1 MDGAFIQSGC
11 AAVCRDCG
19 FIDRRGL
26 SVSIGAADI
35 HLRTVWDALFHFQ
48 PQNTSHQIIRDLRL
62 PRTAAAALVGA
73 FLAVSGA
80 IMQGLTRNPL
90 AEPSI
95 MGVTS
100 GSGFAI
106 ALAFA
111 FFRPVCGGTCFVHSS
126 RERESERLLC
136 LASACFQKAV

>member
-1 MDGAFIQSGC
+1 
-11 AAVCRDCG
+11 
-19 FIDRRGL
+19 
-26 SVSIGAADI
+26 
-35 HLRTVWDALFHFQ
+35 
-48 PQNTSHQIIRDLRL
+48 
-62 PRTAAAALVGA
+62 
-73 FLAVSGA
+73 
-80 IMQGLTRNPL
+80 MQGLTRNPL

-111 FFRPVCGGTCFVHSS
+111 FFRVCLRRDLFCGPL

-136 LASACFQKAV
+136 LASACFQKAG